1 LGRIYER
8 NAIGNDCHACKGLR
22 IVIDVAGLLDGV
34 IPRKS
39 VTVRSFDATTI
50 DSVFGTTVPGASADT
65 VETLPMHPAD
75 RRMIDRMIGA
85 DHRRETI
92 ALYAPP
98 TSALV
103 RASSSADPQVQV
115 DGRWYERVSIADYG
129 EQGGILIVLASLLDS
144 VSA

>member
-1 LGRIYER
+1 M
-8 NAIGNDCHACKGLR
+8 
-22 IVIDVAGLLDGV
+22 IDTAGLLDGV

-39 VTVRSFDATTI
+39 VTVRSFEATEI
-50 DSVFGTTVPGASADT
+50 DEVFGTTVIGDADDT
-65 VETLPMHPAD
+65 VEVLPMHPAD
-75 RRMIDRMIGA
+75 RRMIERMIGA

-129 EQGGILIVLASLLDS
+129 EQGGILIVLAALIDA
-144 VSA
+144 VAEPEP